1 MKIKDH
7 KLDNNLIL
15 APMAGFTDIAFRK
28 IVSEMG
34 AGLLVTEM
42 VSAKGIYYKDPKT
55 HILTQTHPNE
65 SSVALQI
72 FGSDPKIMS
81 EVVKNN
87 LNNREDIDL
96 IDINL
101 GCPAPKIVKNGE
113 GSALMRNPKLVASIF
128 EEVVRVSQKPVT
140 AKIRMG
146 WDKESING
154 IEIAKIAEDTGISAI
169 TIHARTRDMFYTGQ
183 ADWDY
188 IKKLKASVNIPVI
201 GNGDIFTPKDAIHML
216 EQTACDGLA
225 IARGAL
231 GNPWIFKRILRLLKD
246 EEDLEP
252 SLEETIH
259 MIIHHLRLEC
269 DIKGDRIGVREMRK
283 HIPPYL
289 KGLKGSNTIRNKINT
304 MEDKEEIENLLL
316 EYNEYLK
323 SSN

>member
-1 MKIKDH
+1 MKIGNH
-7 KLDNNLIL
+7 KLHNNLIL

-28 IVSEMG
+28 IASEMG

-113 GSALMRNPKLVASIF
+113 GSALMKNPKLVANIF
-128 EEVVRVSQKPVT
+128 EQLVKSSKKPVT

-146 WDKESING
+146 WDKESVNG
-154 IEIAKIAEDTGISAI
+154 IEIAKIAENTGILAI
-169 TIHARTRDMFYTGQ
+169 TIHARTRDMFYSGE

-188 IKKLKASVNIPVI
+188 IKELKASVNIPVI
-201 GNGDIFTPKDAIHML
+201 GNGDIYLPKDAINML
-216 EQTACDGLA
+216 EQTACDGVA
-225 IARGAL
+225 IGRGAI
-231 GNPWIFKRILRLLKD
+231 GNPWIFKRILRLLND

-252 SLEETIH
+252 SFEEIIH
-259 MIIHHLRLEC
+259 MAIYHLHLGC

-283 HIPPYL
+283 QIAAYL
-289 KGLKGSNTIRNKINT
+289 KGLKGSSVIRNKINT
-304 MEDKEEIENLLL
+304 MWDKEEIENLLL

-323 SSN
+323 NSN

>member
-1 MKIKDH
+1 MKIGNH
-7 KLDNNLIL
+7 TLINNLIL

-55 HILTQTHPNE
+55 HILTQTHPKE

-81 EVVKNN
+81 EVVKND
-87 LNNREDIDL
+87 LNDREDIDL

-113 GSALMRNPKLVASIF
+113 GSALMKNPKLVAEIF
-128 EEVVRVSQKPVT
+128 KELVKSSQKPVT
-140 AKIRMG
+140 VKIRMG
-146 WDKESING
+146 WDKENING
-154 IEIAKIAEDTGISAI
+154 TEIAKIAENTGISAI
-169 TIHARTRDMFYTGQ
+169 TIHARTRDMFYSGE

-188 IKKLKASVNIPVI
+188 IRKLKDSVNIPVI

-216 EQTACDGLA
+216 EQTGCDGVA
-225 IARGAL
+225 IGRGAI
-231 GNPWIFKRILRLLKD
+231 GNPWIFKGILRMLNN
-246 EEDLEP
+246 EEDIEP
-252 SLEETIH
+252 SHEE
-259 MIIHHLRLEC
+259 IINMVIYHLNLEC
-269 DIKGDRIGVREMRK
+269 DIKGDRIGIREMRK
-283 HIPPYL
+283 QIAGYL
-289 KGLKGSNTIRNKINT
+289 KGLKGSNVIRNKINT
-304 MEDKEEIENLLL
+304 IADKEEIKNLLL

-323 SSN
+323 SNN

>member
-1 MKIKDH
+1 MEIGNH
-7 KLDNNLIL
+7 KLHNNLIL

-55 HILTQTHPNE
+55 HILTQTHPKE

-72 FGSDPKIMS
+72 FGSDPKIIS
-81 EVVKNN
+81 EIVKNN

-113 GSALMRNPKLVASIF
+113 GSALMKNPKLVANIF
-128 EEVVRVSQKPVT
+128 EQLVKSSKKPVT

-146 WDKESING
+146 WDKESVNG
-154 IEIAKIAEDTGISAI
+154 IEIAKIAENTGILAI
-169 TIHARTRDMFYTGQ
+169 TIHARTRDMFYSGE

-188 IKKLKASVNIPVI
+188 IKELKASVNIPVI
-201 GNGDIFTPKDAIHML
+201 GNGDIYLPKDAINML
-216 EQTACDGLA
+216 EQTACDGVA
-225 IARGAL
+225 IGRGAI
-231 GNPWIFKRILRLLKD
+231 GNPWIFKRILRLLND

-252 SLEETIH
+252 SFEEIIH
-259 MIIHHLRLEC
+259 MAIYHLHLGC

-283 HIPPYL
+283 QIAAYL
-289 KGLKGSNTIRNKINT
+289 KGLKGSSVIRNKINT
-304 MEDKEEIENLLL
+304 MWDKEEIENLLL

-323 SSN
+323 NSN

>member
-1 MKIKDH
+1 MKIGNH
-7 KLDNNLIL
+7 ILDNNLIL

-55 HILTQTHPNE
+55 HTLTQTHPNE

-87 LNNREDIDL
+87 LNQREDIDI

-113 GSALMRNPKLVASIF
+113 GSALMKNPDLLARIF
-128 EEVVRVSQKPVT
+128 EELVKISKKPVT
-140 AKIRMG
+140 VKIRMG
-146 WDKESING
+146 WDEENING
-154 IEIAKIAEDTGISAI
+154 IEVGRIAENTGISAI
-169 TIHARTRDMFYTGQ
+169 TIHARTRDMFYSGR

-188 IKKLKASVNIPVI
+188 IKKLKEYVNIPVI
-201 GNGDIFTPKDAIHML
+201 GNGDIFTPKDAIDMIL
-216 EQTACDGLA
+216 KTGCDGVS
-225 IARGAL
+225 IARGAV
-231 GNPWIFKRILRLLKD
+231 GNPWIFKRILRLLNN
-246 EEDLEP
+246 EEDIEP
-252 SLEETIH
+252 SFEEIIH
-259 MIIHHLRLEC
+259 MAIYHLDLAC
-269 DIKGDRIGVREMRK
+269 DIKGDRVGIREMRK
-283 HIPPYL
+283 PIAAYL
-289 KGLKGSNTIRNKINT
+289 KGLKGSSLIKNKINT
-304 MEDKEEIENLLL
+304 ITDKEEIENLLL

-323 SSN
+323 TSS